1 VAIGAAQTVT
11 YSLAFAAGVASLLS
25 PCVLALLPVYVTY
38 LSGVSAAERGNGG
51 TRVRLVANA
60 LLFIAGFTLV
70 FVALFG
76 LTAAFVGKVLL
87 RNQAALRQ
95 LSGLLVIAFGLHT
108 GGLIRI
114 PGLERDVRAK
124 VQVPAAGPW
133 RSFVI
138 GMAFAGGWT
147 PCVGPVLSAILVLSA
162 NADTVWQGVTQL
174 LAYSLGMAVPFLLIA
189 LYLSR
194 LRGILRWIQAHS
206 MWVSRL
212 TGLLLVVV
220 GVMLY
225 TNSFSRLASLFN
237 YWKLLP

>member
-1 VAIGAAQTVT
+1 M
-11 YSLAFAAGVASLLS
+11 
-25 PCVLALLPVYVTY
+25 PVYVTY
-38 LSGVSAAERGNGG
+38 LSGVSASERNAGAV
-51 TRVRLVANA
+51 RVRLLLNA

-76 LTAAFVGKVLL
+76 LTAAFVGRLL
-87 RNQAALRQ
+87 LQNQAALRQ

-108 GGLIRI
+108 AGLIRI
-114 PGLERDVRAK
+114 PVLQREMRATVRIPQAS
-124 VQVPAAGPW
+124 PW
-133 RSFVI
+133 RSFLI

-162 NADTVWQGVTQL
+162 NAETAFQGVLQL
-174 LAYSLGMAVPFLLIA
+174 LAYSMGMALPFLVIA
-189 LYLSR
+189 LYMSR
-194 LRGILRWIQAHS
+194 LRGAIRWVQRHS

-225 TNSFSRLASLFN
+225 TNSFTRLASMFN
-237 YWKLLP
+237 YWQLLP

>member
-1 VAIGAAQTVT
+1 MAIGAAQTVT
-11 YSLAFAAGVASLLS
+11 FSLSFLAGVASLLS

-38 LSGVSAAERGNGG
+38 LSGVSASDPDDGS
-51 TRVRLVANA
+51 VRIRLLFNA
-60 LLFIAGFTLV
+60 LLFIAGFTVV

-76 LTAAFVGKVLL
+76 LTAAFVGRLLL

-108 GGLIRI
+108 AGLIRI
-114 PGLERDVRAK
+114 PGLEREVRASIRMP
-124 VQVPAAGPW
+124 QAGPW

-162 NADTVWQGVTQL
+162 NADTAWQGVLQL
-174 LAYSLGMAVPFLLIA
+174 LAYSLGMAVPFLIIA
-189 LYLSR
+189 LYISR
-194 LRGILRWIQAHS
+194 LRGAIRWVQRHNV
-206 MWVSRL
+206 WVSRL

-220 GVMLY
+220 GFMLY
-225 TNSFSRLASLFN
+225 TNSFSRLASMFN
-237 YWKLLP
+237 YWQLLP